1 MRGDVLGIE
10 RRRRWSDEEKI
21 AILSEV
27 GRNGATLTQVAQ
39 RHDVTRSQI
48 YGWRHVLKKKGLRPR
63 DHGTLFLPVDFPAP
77 KEMPPEPSATSCV
90 PVELRLANGRWLRFD
105 STLDPAAL
113 SRLIRAIEA
122 A

>member
-1 MRGDVLGIE
+1 MRGEILGAE
-10 RRRRWSDEEKI
+10 RRRRWSDDEKL
-21 AILSEV
+21 AIVSEV
-27 GRNGATLTQVAQ
+27 GVNGATLTQVAQ

-77 KEMPPEPSATSCV
+77 EEMPPEPPAASSV
-90 PVELRLANGRWLRFD
+90 PVELRLANGRLLRFD